1 MSVEIGAFNDEDG
14 DELGDAGETMSYT
27 ATFRNIGNVRV
38 GNARVSHLLGQSAAL
53 VCDSE
58 FEAAASTDVR
68 GPMFVRLSFSEVL
81 KHVAQGMEIHAA
93 FVISPRERNGPVYSP
108 SEPVRA

>member
-38 GNARVSHLLGQSAAL
+38 GNARVSHLQGQSAAL
-53 VCDSE
+53 ACDSG
-58 FEAAASTDVR
+58 FEAVISTDVS
-68 GPMFVRLSFSEVL
+68 GPIFVRMSF
-81 KHVAQGMEIHAA
+81 QTI
-93 FVISPRERNGPVYSP
+93 
-108 SEPVRA
+108 